1 MNYPIYFDSKNSQ
14 SLFGHQENFNF
25 ISNLYF
31 KKKLP
36 KVLMFSGNKGSGKAT
51 LINHFLYSIFDVEN
65 YNVKKLKSSD
75 NSFFLNQFRNNIFPN
90 IIRVTSADFKSVK
103 IDDIRNLKKKFL
115 QSTFSD
121 KERFIIFDDIE
132 LFNNNSLNALLK
144 TIEEPSK
151 KNYFCLINNKSKPLL
166 ETIKSRALEIKIIL
180 SEGKRLEI
188 IEKLVHSF
196 KLQLILDPETS
207 QLSPGNFIKYNYICE
222 EYGILPKNDFVEN
235 LTLLLNLYKKNK
247 DILFINLAIFIADY
261 YFKDIKN
268 KNLFKN
274 DKIFEIKN
282 YVFDNLNNFIVFN
295 INQNSLINAISK
307 KLNYE

>member
-90 IIRVTSADFKSVK
+90 IIRVTGADFKSVK

-151 KNYFCLINNKSKPLL
+151 KNYFFLINNKSKPLL

-247 DILFINLAIFIADY
+247 DILFINLAFFIADY
-261 YFKDIKN
+261 FFKDIKN

>member
-25 ISNLYF
+25 ISNLYL
-31 KKKLP
+31 KKNLP

-65 YNVKKLKSSD
+65 YNVKKLKSSE

-90 IIRVTSADFKSVK
+90 IIRVSGADFKSIK

-115 QSTFSD
+115 QSTLSNKD
-121 KERFIIFDDIE
+121 RFIIFDDIE

-151 KNYFCLINNKSKPLL
+151 KNYFFLINNKSKPLL

-247 DILFINLAIFIADY
+247 DILFINLAFFIADY

-274 DKIFEIKN
+274 DKFFEIKN

>member
-90 IIRVTSADFKSVK
+90 IIRVTGADFKSVK

-151 KNYFCLINNKSKPLL
+151 KNYFFLINNKSKPLL

-188 IEKLVHSF
+188 IEKLAHSF